1 MTLPPIAVNQS
12 APIDTW
18 MQPCALLD
26 DSDSVPAQPTCR
38 LYTKFSH
45 MHGCANQL
53 RTKYDS
59 APHVQDLDRILDAVE
74 QDMRAGLF
82 ALVLCDYEWGAAQQ
96 VARQM
101 HPTAVSQRSPGLR
114 VLMFRQMALLSRGAA
129 DEWLAAMDPD
139 GESAGILHVRRSIDR
154 AQFDAAMDRIHRAL
168 NDGECYQVNYTYRI
182 DFDTFGSP
190 VALYRRLRK
199 RQPVR
204 YGAFIALPEFDAI
217 DGTTVGITHI
227 LSCSPELFLRN
238 KDGQLTAR
246 PMKGTAAS
254 HAPLAHDESFDSS
267 GRAARSCLQNDPKSC
282 AENVMIVDLMRN
294 DLSRVAQ
301 VGSVRV
307 PALFSIERHAAL
319 LQMTSTV
326 EATLPPDVSLAD
338 VARAVFP
345 CGSITGAPKH
355 RVMEIISEIE
365 STPRGLYTGAIGWIE
380 APALIAPRRACGD
393 FCFSVAIR
401 TVTLDASFNPVRGRM
416 GVGAGIVVD
425 SRAEDE
431 YEECLLKARFL
442 TDLDPGFSLFETMYA
457 TREAGIRH
465 LDRHLSRLEQSS
477 ASLGFVWNR
486 SKLLNALSSQAKK
499 LGSKRIWRL
508 RLDLKKSGQI
518 EISVAPVVPL
528 DHEPVTLLLA
538 KEPQGDAALAR
549 YKTSHR
555 AHFDRA
561 LREAE
566 HRGAFDQLFYNVEGF
581 LTQGA
586 RTNAFLRID
595 GRWWTP
601 PIEQGILPGIM
612 RGILLDHPVWQAA
625 ERTLTLE
632 DLRRAEAVVV
642 CNALRGPLLARVIR

>member
-1 MTLPPIAVNQS
+1 M
-12 APIDTW
+12 
-18 MQPCALLD
+18 
-26 DSDSVPAQPTCR
+26 
-38 LYTKFSH
+38 
-45 MHGCANQL
+45 
-53 RTKYDS
+53 
-59 APHVQDLDRILDAVE
+59 LDAVQQE
-74 QDMRAGLF
+74 MREGLF
-82 ALVLCDYEWGAAQQ
+82 ALVLCDYEWRATQRAIP
-96 VARQM
+96 QM
-101 HPTAVSQRSPGLR
+101 HSTVLSQRSPGLR
-114 VLMFRQMALLSRGAA
+114 VLMFRHMVLLSRAAA
-129 DEWLAAMDPD
+129 DEWLAAMDREGQP
-139 GESAGILHVRRSIDR
+139 AGILHVRRSIDR
-154 AQFDAAMDRIHRAL
+154 AQFDVAVDRIHRAL

-190 VALYRRLRK
+190 VALYRRLRT

-217 DGTTVGITHI
+217 DGKTVGVTHI

-238 KDGQLTAR
+238 KGGQIMAR

-254 HAPLAHDESFDSS
+254 PAPPPHEKNLDDS
-267 GRAARSCLQNDPKSC
+267 GDAALSCLQSDPKSR

-326 EATLPPDVSLAD
+326 EATLRADVSLAD

-355 RVMEIISEIE
+355 RVMEIIGEIE

-380 APALIAPRRACGD
+380 APPSITPLRACGD

-401 TVTLDASFNPVRGRM
+401 TVTLDANFNPARGSM
-416 GVGAGIVVD
+416 GVGAGIVAD
-425 SRAEDE
+425 SRAEEE

-465 LDRHLSRLEQSS
+465 LDRHLFRLEQSS
-477 ASLGFVWNR
+477 ASLGFAWNR
-486 SKLLNALSSQAKK
+486 SNLLDALSSQVKK
-499 LGSKRIWRL
+499 LEPNGVWRL
-508 RLDLKKSGQI
+508 RLDLNKSGQI
-518 EISVAPVVPL
+518 EISVAPVAPL
-528 DHEPVTLLLA
+528 NPEPVTLVLA

-555 AHFDRA
+555 AHFDHA

-566 HRGAFDQLFYNVEGF
+566 QRGAFDQLFYNTEGY

-601 PIEQGILPGIM
+601 PAEQGILPGIM

-625 ERTLTLE
+625 ERALTLE
-632 DLRRAEAVVV
+632 DLRRAQAIIV
-642 CNALRGPLLARVIR
+642 CNALRGPLVARVIL